1 MSLGNYL
8 NKVSKRALQFSGCSY
23 FAAHSM
29 AEDAELIFCPYN
41 YIINPIIR
49 EGLEVNMRGSII
61 ILDEAQYVE
70 SIYWS
75 TVVNYL

>member
-1 MSLGNYL
+1 MSN
-8 NKVSKRALQFSGCSY
+8 RALQFPGCSY

-29 AEDAELIFCPYN
+29 AEDAELVFCPYN

-61 ILDEAQYVE
+61 ILDEAQYVH
-70 SIYWS
+70 SINGPYML
-75 TVVNYL
+75 TFYGQHTFAQK

>member
-1 MSLGNYL
+1 
-8 NKVSKRALQFSGCSY
+8 
-23 FAAHSM
+23 M

-70 SIYWS
+70 SI
-75 TVVNYL
+75 NGP